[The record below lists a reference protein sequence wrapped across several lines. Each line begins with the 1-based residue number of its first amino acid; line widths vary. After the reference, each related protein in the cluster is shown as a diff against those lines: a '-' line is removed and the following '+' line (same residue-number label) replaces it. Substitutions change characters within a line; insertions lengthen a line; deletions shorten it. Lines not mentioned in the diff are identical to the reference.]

1 MLAPSRASLNGLDVL
16 ALVVRPAVDWE
27 ALLSEAAAC
36 RKLADRRSAE
46 LKLPPVNRPVRS
58 KETDAP
64 WWRFRWHEPA
74 PCVGP
79 SDTVSTSSMIAL
91 TGATGF
97 IGAYLLR
104 ELTAAGHA
112 VRVLLRRPT
121 PLPVSCT
128 NAVIGDLDRPVN
140 MAAALAG
147 ISTIIHSAGLSSPMS
162 GAPEVDFRRLNAEAT
177 RNLARSAERAGV
189 RRFIFLSSVRA
200 QADVSSNLILTEDL
214 APAPTDSY
222 GRSKLMAEQQLA
234 ALELD
239 WIALRL
245 PLVFGPG
252 VKGNMATLVKLAR
265 SALPLPFGALRARR
279 SLLSL
284 DNLLSAIS
292 LLMKSPEPIR
302 RPFLV
307 ADPTPL
313 SIPEMIE
320 AMRAGIGRRPGL
332 LRIPPPLL
340 RMVLRASNRDDLYR
354 RLAEPLVVDPSR
366 MLEKGWTPRLETRE
380 ALARVARLTP

>member
-1 MLAPSRASLNGLDVL
+1 
-16 ALVVRPAVDWE
+16 
-27 ALLSEAAAC
+27 
-36 RKLADRRSAE
+36 
-46 LKLPPVNRPVRS
+46 
-58 KETDAP
+58 
-64 WWRFRWHEPA
+64 
-74 PCVGP
+74 
-79 SDTVSTSSMIAL
+79 MIAL